1 MGFLF
6 DKALF
11 LRYIKIDNLFIFSK
25 NMLTLK
31 EMYDLGIKLGTAA
44 DPRGTT
50 GVKKYVERAK
60 KEFAGLKPDDKG
72 YFEPERLTN
81 PYYFDTR
88 IHVGSHKDSIKR
100 ILAGIDAGVGEVLL
114 ATQLNERGKKIDAIV
129 AHHPMGGSLATL
141 HGIMD
146 MVVEVYEELG
156 IPVHLAEKYMEE
168 RINEVGRNVHAIN
181 HYQIIDTAR
190 LLGVNFMNMHT
201 PTDNLVHKFLEEFLA
216 KRKPETVGDVME
228 ALMEIPEYQEAK
240 RRGNGPVIFSG
251 SPRNKV
257 GKYILEMTGGTE
269 PASKIYT
276 ELSRIGISTVVGM
289 HMQKDQRD
297 KANESNMNVI
307 VAGHMSSD
315 SLGMNLYL
323 DELERK
329 GVEIVPCGGLIR
341 VSRVKKK

>member
-1 MGFLF
+1 
-6 DKALF
+6 
-11 LRYIKIDNLFIFSK
+11 
-25 NMLTLK
+25 MLTLK

-44 DPRGTT
+44 DPRGAN
-50 GVKKYVERAK
+50 GVKKYLERVK
-60 KEFAGLKPDDKG
+60 KEFAGLKPDDKK
-72 YFEPERLTN
+72 YFEEDRLTN

-88 IHVGSHKDSIKR
+88 MHVGNHKDSVKR
-100 ILAGIDAGVGEVLL
+100 ILAGIDAGVGEILL
-114 ATQLNERGKKIDAIV
+114 ATQLNERGQKIDAVV

-156 IPVHLAEKYMEE
+156 VPVHLAEKYMEE
-168 RINEVGRNVHAIN
+168 RITEVGRNVHPIN

-190 LLGVNFMNMHT
+190 ILGVNFMNMHT
-201 PTDNLVHKFLEEFLA
+201 PTDNLVHVFLGEFLA
-216 KRKPETVGDVME
+216 KKKPETVGDIMD
-228 ALMEIPEYQEAK
+228 ALMEIPEYQEAR

-251 SPRNKV
+251 SPKNKV

-269 PASKIYT
+269 PASKMYT
-276 ELSRIGISTVVGM
+276 ELSRVGISTVVGM

-297 KANESNMNVI
+297 KATESSLNVV

-323 DELERK
+323 DELEKK
-329 GVEIVPCGGLIR
+329 GMEIIPCGGLIR